1 MGKRVNCLIIGCDK
15 MRKEISFIFAILILS
30 SCGFKVVKLAKPIG
44 SRYMGAQTEPSI
56 AIDPNNNK
64 HIVAGAIL
72 DEFYE
77 SFDGGKTWLSE
88 NISSVYGVY
97 GDPVL
102 IFDTASQIY
111 FFHLA
116 SYQKAT
122 HLDRIVCQTKCTP
135 SLLDSGNCDVFS
147 VGTFPA
153 PNGSKVQDKQWA
165 VVNPKTNEVCMTW
178 TQFDAYNSKKKED
191 SSFIMFSKSTD
202 AGRSWSEPL
211 RISKWGGDCLDD
223 DNTVEGAVPA
233 IGPDG
238 EIYVTW
244 TGPKGLV
251 FNKSLDGGT
260 TWQECESI
268 LEPQYGGWAL
278 NIPGIYRANGLPI
291 LKCDLSNGPN
301 RGTLYLNWC
310 DQRNGETDTD
320 SWLMSSKDQG
330 ATWNSPIRVNQ
341 DTSGK
346 HQFFTW
352 MTIDQ
357 FSGNLYFVYY
367 DRRNYSSTKTDVYIS
382 TSRDGGKTFVDTKVS
397 KRPFKPNPKLFF
409 GDYLNIDAVDGE
421 IRPIWPS
428 MIRNKIKLHVA
439 RLNETQLRNR

>member
-1 MGKRVNCLIIGCDK
+1 MKKGIIF
-15 MRKEISFIFAILILS
+15 SAVLLLLS
-30 SCGFKVVKLAKPIG
+30 SCGVQVVKLTKPKG
-44 SRYMGAQTEPSI
+44 SRYIGAQTEPSI

-77 SFDGGKTWLSE
+77 SFDGGKTWNSE
-88 NISSVYGVY
+88 NISSIYGVY

-111 FFHLA
+111 YFHLA
-116 SYQKAT
+116 SYRKT
-122 HLDRIVCQTKCTP
+122 SHLDRIVCQTKCSQQTA
-135 SLLDSGNCDVFS
+135 DSATCGTFTE
-147 VGTFPA
+147 GTFPA
-153 PNGSKVQDKQWA
+153 PNGTKVQDKQWA

-178 TQFDAYNSKKKED
+178 TQFDAYNSKEKED
-191 SSFIMFSKSTD
+191 SSFIMFSKSSD

-251 FNKSLDGGT
+251 FTKSLDGGA
-260 TWQECESI
+260 TWQKQETL
-268 LEPQYGGWAL
+268 LEPQYGGWTL
-278 NIPGIYRANGLPI
+278 SIPGIFRANGLPI

-310 DQRNGETDTD
+310 DQRNGATDTD
-320 SWLMSSKDQG
+320 SWLMSSRDQG
-330 ATWNSPIRVNQ
+330 ATWTEPVRVNQ
-341 DTSGK
+341 DISRK

-357 FSGNLYFVYY
+357 SSGNLYFVYY
-367 DRRNYSSTKTDVYIS
+367 DRRNHASTKTDVYLS
-382 TSRDGGKTFVDTKVS
+382 TSRDGGRTFVDTKVS
-397 KRPFKPNPKLFF
+397 KRPFVPNPLIFF

-428 MIRNKIKLHVA
+428 MHKNKIKLHVA
-439 RLNETQLRNR
+439 RIHETHLK